1 MPSSIVKSS
10 RTVSEDT
17 LAGRVNKKQ
26 KKSSDVV
33 DTTHKPKT
41 TQSKSVKSVDV
52 TAIEQRR
59 GVVQTRVL
67 KLESKLAKDRAL
79 LAKYTS
85 QLHSPDVAGDCKKGN
100 YSDEDERCTET
111 D

>member
-1 MPSSIVKSS
+1 
-10 RTVSEDT
+10 
-17 LAGRVNKKQ
+17 
-26 KKSSDVV
+26 
-33 DTTHKPKT
+33 
-41 TQSKSVKSVDV
+41 
-52 TAIEQRR
+52 
-59 GVVQTRVL
+59 VQTRVL